1 MAVRIRIPAT
11 LRDLPGARAVVEL
24 PGEPGTVA
32 EALDALWREFPSV
45 RDRVMTETGEV
56 RQHVQVFVG
65 DESIRYT
72 GGLATAIPAGCDIS
86 IVPAVSG
93 G

>member
-1 MAVRIRIPAT
+1 MATRIRIPAH

-24 PGEPGTVA
+24 PGEPATVA
-32 EALDALWREFPSV
+32 DALAALWREFPSV
-45 RDRVMTETGEV
+45 RDRVMTETGEI

-72 GGLATAIPAGCDIS
+72 GGLATALPAGSEIS

>member
-1 MAVRIRIPAT
+1 MAVRVRIPAH
-11 LRDLPGARAVVEL
+11 LRDLPGARTVVEL
-24 PGEPGTVA
+24 PGRPGTVA
-32 EALDALWREFPSV
+32 EALDVLWREFPSV
-45 RDRVMTETGEV
+45 RDRVMTETGDV

-65 DESIRYT
+65 AESIRYT
-72 GGLATAIPAGCDIS
+72 GGLATALPDGSEIS

>member
-1 MAVRIRIPAT
+1 MAIRVRIPAH

-24 PGEPGTVA
+24 PGEPATVS
-32 EALDALWREFPSV
+32 EAFEALWREFPSV
-45 RDRVMTETGEV
+45 RDRVMTETGQV
-56 RQHVQVFVG
+56 REHVQVFVG
-65 DESIRYT
+65 VESIRYT
-72 GGLATAIPAGCDIS
+72 GGLATAVPDGTEIS

>member
-1 MAVRIRIPAT
+1 MAVRIRIPAH
-11 LRDLPGARAVVEL
+11 LRDVPGARTVVEL
-24 PGEPGTVA
+24 PGQPATVA
-32 EALDALWREFPSV
+32 AALDALWGEFPSL
-45 RDRVMTETGEV
+45 RDRVMTETSEV

-65 DESIRYT
+65 VDSIRYT
-72 GGLATAIPAGCDIS
+72 GGLATALAEGTEIS

>member
-1 MAVRIRIPAT
+1 VAVRIRIPAH
-11 LRDLPGARAVVEL
+11 LREVPGARAVVEL
-24 PGEPGTVA
+24 PGRPATVA
-32 EALDALWREFPSV
+32 AALEALWREAPAL

-65 DESIRYT
+65 VESIRYT
-72 GGLATAIPAGCDIS
+72 GGLATAVPDASEIS